1 MFGMLDYRANKLFTL
16 LFGLPLLLLRWAYT
30 FGAPFL
36 YYFIGLAMSNN
47 RIFQIL
53 ISILALF
60 IFEIVWALLFAQINK
75 FLMFVF
81 NLIVDVIPADGRT
94 SEEAKT
100 IVVGGSQVLFLWEF
114 NKKSP
119 HDWTDD
125 DISIFSG
132 GFFKFFFKDKIE
144 ERIRRIRRHYIDN
157 PELTPSEWNTKKY
170 LESSGL
176 KSSIFEDIVT
186 NPILRAWTT
195 SAVIFILLM
204 IFG

>member
-16 LFGLPLLLLRWAYT
+16 LFGLPLLLLRWSYT

-36 YYFIGLAMSNN
+36 YYAIGLMMADN
-47 RIFQIL
+47 RILQIL

-60 IFEIVWALLFAQINK
+60 VFEIFWALLFPQINK

-94 SEEAKT
+94 REDAM
-100 IVVGGSQVLFLWEF
+100 IVVTGGTQVNFLLEF
-114 NKKSP
+114 SKKTP
-119 HDWTDD
+119 HDWTED
-125 DISIFSG
+125 DISFLSG

-144 ERIRRIRRHYIDN
+144 ERLRSIRKHYIDN
-157 PELTPSEWNTKKY
+157 PKLTPNEWNTNQY
-170 LESSGL
+170 LKSSGL
-176 KSSIFEDIVT
+176 QASVLENIVI
-186 NPILRAWTT
+186 NPTFRAWTT

>member
-16 LFGLPLLLLRWAYT
+16 LFGLPMLLLSWAYT

-36 YYFIGLAMSNN
+36 YYGIGLMLAEN

-53 ISILALF
+53 ISILAL
-60 IFEIVWALLFAQINK
+60 ILFEIVWALVFPQINK
-75 FLMFVF
+75 SLMFVF

-94 SEEAKT
+94 SEEAT
-100 IVVGGSQVLFLWEF
+100 MIVTGGSQVLFLWEF

-119 HDWTDD
+119 HDWTED

-132 GFFKFFFKDKIE
+132 GFFKFFFKEKIE
-144 ERIRRIRRHYIDN
+144 ERIRMIRKHYIDN
-157 PELTPSEWNTKKY
+157 PELTPSEWNTNKY
-170 LESSGL
+170 LESSGFKPSVL
-176 KSSIFEDIVT
+176 ESIVT
-186 NPILRAWTT
+186 NPIFRAWTT